1 MADLDTIHFI
11 NTKGAIMSELKTFN
25 LPQEE
30 LEKLHYAIITT
41 NKGKMCIKL
50 FPNDAP
56 NTVSNFASLANAG
69 FYNGLSFHRVI
80 AGFMAQ
86 GGCPHSKDNPRLAGT
101 GGPGYAIACEL
112 DNNPNLHKK
121 GSLSMA
127 HAGRNT
133 GGSQFFICFAPQP
146 HLDGE
151 HTVFGRISPDDTQ
164 SLKVLDSIK
173 QGDVIESIEI
183 LQEV

>member
-1 MADLDTIHFI
+1 MR
-11 NTKGAIMSELKTFN
+11 ELKVFN
-25 LPQEE
+25 LPKEE
-30 LEKLHYAIITT
+30 LEKLHYATIST
-41 NKGKMCIKL
+41 NKGKMQFKL
-50 FPNDAP
+50 FTNDAP
-56 NTVSNFASLANAG
+56 NTVSNFASLAKEG
-69 FYNGLSFHRVI
+69 FYNALSFHRVI

-127 HAGRNT
+127 HAGRDT
-133 GGSQFFICFAPQP
+133 GGSQFFICFAAQP

-151 HTVFGRISPDDTQ
+151 HTVFGRIAPDDKE
-164 SLKVLDSIK
+164 SLRVLDSIT
-173 QGDVIESIEI
+173 QGDIIESIEI
-183 LQEV
+183 YQELPR